1 MQQPPGPTV
10 LLAGLGLTG
19 SLPVAVCV
27 LGLSGEPVSFPLAL
41 GGTDLIVA
49 LATGQFSEK
58 TALGAARTGAAV
70 GSHSFIP
77 GSEQKSGDPW
87 NGGNTYQ
94 KWGRGQVFAV
104 LCGTEPISWAG

>member
-1 MQQPPGPTV
+1 MA
-10 LLAGLGLTG
+10 LEGLGLTG
-19 SLPVAVCV
+19 SLPVAVSV

-58 TALGAARTGAAV
+58 TALSGARAGAAV

-77 GSEQKSGDPW
+77 SSEQKSGAPVEW
-87 NGGNTYQ
+87 TEYLPKAGRASSVRGG
-94 KWGRGQVFAV
+94 
-104 LCGTEPISWAG
+104 L